1 MKTTPPVADEAQQWL
16 LLLHQLPPKPAY
28 FRVRIWRRLQDLGAV
43 AIKNSVYALP
53 AGEETREDFEWLLR
67 EIVDGGGEAC
77 ICEARIVD
85 GLSDQDIRAQFDEAR
100 DADYREIA
108 EEARAITEAARNGD
122 AVPEEARAEIP
133 AKVKRLRKRLA
144 EVAAIDFFGASGRQS
159 AEGVVAEIEAR
170 LRPTAGGKAVATEK
184 KVDTGLTGKT
194 WVTRRG
200 VHVDRMACA
209 WLIRRFIDPEAHFK
223 FVGGQSYQPGGDEL
237 RFDMFE
243 AEFTH
248 DGDRCTFEVLLDRI
262 GLDDPALRHIGEIVH
277 DIDIKDGKFDRAE
290 AAGIAQV
297 IAGIAMAHDDD
308 EVRLQRSAV
317 VFEDLLTYFRRK
329 RRAVAKTAR
338 KEPRP

>member
-1 MKTTPPVADEAQQWL
+1 MIINPPASDDAQQWL

-77 ICEARIVD
+77 ICEAKIID
-85 GLSDQDIRAQFDEAR
+85 GLSDQDVRTLFDEAR

-108 EEARAITEAARNGD
+108 EEARAVAEAGRNED
-122 AVPEEARAEIP
+122 AVPDEARVEIP
-133 AKVKRLRKRLA
+133 SKVKRLRKRLA

-159 AEGVVAEIEAR
+159 AEGVLAEIEAR
-170 LRPTAGGKAVATEK
+170 LRPTAGDKAMATEK
-184 KVDTGLTGKT
+184 KVDAGLSGKT

-209 WLIRRFIDPEAHFK
+209 WLIRRFIDPEARFK
-223 FVGGQSYQPGGDEL
+223 FVGAQSYRPGGAEL

-277 DIDIKDGKFDRAE
+277 DIDIKDGKFDRPE
-290 AAGIAQV
+290 AAGIAQL

-308 EVRLQRSAV
+308 EARLQRSAV

-329 RRAVAKTAR
+329 RRATAKTAR
-338 KEPRP
+338 KDQRS